1 MTLEELCE
9 NIEHREQYDGV
20 IASEVVEHVN
30 DVDGFIG
37 NIHKLLKV
45 NRKSNL
51 DKRKKNQQRI
61 RLASRSLFYHNVKSN
76 DSVVFVGNITR

>member
-51 DKRKKNQQRI
+51 DERKNKQRI
-61 RLASRSLFYHNVKSN
+61 RLASRSLFYHDVKSN
-76 DSVVFVGNITR
+76 DSVVFVGHITR